1 MPMPTEWSHLLARRA
16 LLVTGKG
23 GVGKTTVV
31 ATLARVAAA
40 TGKRVLCAEVAAGA
54 VTSSPL
60 AHALGAA
67 GSSAEEPLPVAD
79 GISVIRLTPTA
90 GHRQFL
96 RDTLRVQFVADAA
109 MRSTA
114 MRGFLL
120 AAPTFAE
127 MGILYRFLDLL
138 RRRRPD
144 GSPAHELVIVD
155 LPATGHALAFAQFPA
170 TLLKMIPGGPVG
182 KAVREGLALVTDPER
197 TAALVV
203 ALPESLPISE
213 AIELT
218 RGLCASQIP
227 VAGIVLNRVLHDPF
241 DDAERAAV
249 DQLVAQHWPV
259 MGARSLRRIDGTR
272 RAIRR
277 LGQELT
283 LPLLVVE
290 ESMAAGAEV
299 PIALAVGLLGQR
311 EESTAGPAAA
321 PPPGPPTMVVSET
334 RRRARPTP
342 PSSTPWSARSG

>member
-1 MPMPTEWSHLLARRA
+1 MRMPSEWTHLLARRA

-54 VTSSPL
+54 ETSSPL
-60 AHALGAA
+60 AHALGAE
-67 GSSAEEPLPVAD
+67 GSSAEEPVPVAD
-79 GISVIRLTPTA
+79 GISIVRLTPLA

-138 RRRRPD
+138 RRQRPD
-144 GSPAHELVIVD
+144 GSPVHELVIVD

-182 KAVREGLALVTDPER
+182 KAVREGLALVTDPAR

-227 VAGIVLNRVLHDPF
+227 VAGIVLNRVWHDPF
-241 DDAERAAV
+241 DGAERAAV
-249 DQLVAQHWPV
+249 DQLVAQHWPM

-272 RAIRR
+272 RAIQR
-277 LGQELT
+277 LAQELA

-290 ESMAAGAEV
+290 ESVAEGAHV
-299 PIALAVGLLGQR
+299 AIALGDALAGRQP
-311 EESTAGPAAA
+311 ETTAGPAAS
-321 PPPGPPTMVVSET
+321 PPPGHPTMIE
-334 RRRARPTP
+334 AEP
-342 PSSTPWSARSG
+342 